1 MSLAD
6 PLAGGE
12 LAAFVT
18 AVESGTVQGAADA
31 LQLTQSA
38 ATKRVQALE
47 RRVGRALLERGA
59 RGVTPTEA
67 GRVLYPLAREALAA
81 LERAEVAVRAPGTAA
96 APLRI
101 HASRTIGETL
111 LPEWLAA
118 FRTVA
123 PASLVSVVITNSE
136 EVLRAVREGAC
147 EFGFVEGPPQGAR
160 GLEELV
166 VAHDEIMAVVAADHP
181 WARRRSVSLAA
192 LAREPFLAREPGSG
206 TRAVA
211 VQTLASVG
219 VALHPTLEV
228 SSAEGLK
235 RAVLG
240 GGFTLLSER
249 VVATE
254 IAAGTLAAIPVAGV
268 ELHRSLRAV
277 RRRRPAPTGVAHS
290 FWEWLGRKDGGA
302 HPDIVRA
309 PATARRPPDRRRG

>member
-6 PLAGGE
+6 PLPGRE

-59 RGVTPTEA
+59 HGVRPTAA
-67 GRVLYPLAREALAA
+67 GQVLYPLAREALSA
-81 LERAEVAVRAPGTAA
+81 LERAETALLAPGD
-96 APLRI
+96 APLLRI

-111 LPEWLAA
+111 LPEWLAS
-118 FRTVA
+118 FRATA
-123 PASLVSVVITNSE
+123 PPCRVSASIVNSE
-136 EVLRAVREGAC
+136 QVVVAVREGST
-147 EFGFVEGPPQGAR
+147 EVGFVEGPAGSMR

-166 VAHDEIMAVVAADHP
+166 VAHDEIRAVVAAGHR
-181 WARRRSVSLAA
+181 WAGRRAVA
-192 LAREPFLAREPGSG
+192 LRDLTGEPFLTREAGSG

-211 VQTLASVG
+211 LATLAAAGVELVPSV
-219 VALHPTLEV
+219 EV

-240 GGFTLLSER
+240 GGFSLLSER
-249 VVATE
+249 VVAGE
-254 IAAGTLAAIPVAGV
+254 LAVGTLAALPVAGV
-268 ELHRSLRAV
+268 DLRRSLRAV
-277 RRRRPAPTGVAHS
+277 RRSRPALQGPARA
-290 FWEWLGRKDGGA
+290 FWRWLA
-302 HPDIVRA
+302 QTIA
-309 PATARRPPDRRRG
+309 PAPE

>member
-47 RRVGRALLERGA
+47 RRVGRALLERSA

-67 GRVLYPLAREALAA
+67 GRVLYPLARAALAA
-81 LERAEVAVRAPGTAA
+81 LERAELAVRAPGTA

-101 HASRTIGETL
+101 HASRTIGGTL
-111 LPEWLAA
+111 LPEWLAS

-136 EVLRAVREGAC
+136 DVLRAVREGAC
-147 EFGFVEGPPQGAR
+147 ECGFVEGPPQGVR

-166 VAHDEIMAVVAADHP
+166 VAQDEIRAVVAAGHP

-192 LAREPFLAREPGSG
+192 LAGEPFLAREPGSG

-211 VQTLASVG
+211 VQTLAGVG
-219 VALHPTLEV
+219 VTLRPTLEV

-277 RRRRPAPTGVAHS
+277 RRRRPAPTGVARS
-290 FWEWLGRKDGGA
+290 FWEWLGRLDGGA
-302 HPDIVRA
+302 HPDIVLA
-309 PATARRPPDRRRG
+309 PATARRPADRRRR

>member
-38 ATKRVQALE
+38 ATKRIQALE
-47 RRVGRALLERGA
+47 RRVGRPLLERRA
-59 RGVTPTEA
+59 RGVTPTAA
-67 GRVLYPLAREALAA
+67 GGVLYPLAREALAA
-81 LERAEVAVRAPGTAA
+81 LARAEIALHAPGGTAV
-96 APLRI
+96 PLRI

-111 LPEWLAA
+111 LPEWLAS
-118 FRTVA
+118 FRPVA

-147 EFGFVEGPPQGAR
+147 EVGFVEGPPQGAR

-166 VAHDEIMAVVAADHP
+166 VAHDEIRAVVAADHP
-181 WARRRSVSLAA
+181 WARRRSVSLTA

-211 VQTLASVG
+211 VATLAAAG
-219 VALHPTLEV
+219 VELHPTLEV

-254 IAAGTLAAIPVAGV
+254 IAAGTLAAVPVTGV

-277 RRRRPAPTGVAHS
+277 RRRRPAPTGVARS
-290 FWEWLGRKDGGA
+290 FWEWLGRVDAPAKA
-302 HPDIVRA
+302 DIVL
-309 PATARRPPDRRRG
+309 PRRRTPRGPERRTG